1 VQRPEAAAVSARSV
15 RALSAFLASLL
26 AAPLAA
32 QGVAGAQKPPA
43 SAVQPGLD
51 ALRRDI
57 RYLAGDAL
65 AGRMTG
71 SPGADSAAA
80 YIARRF
86 AQVGLQAPPGGWFQ
100 RFTVAPDAPA
110 AAHAGA
116 GGAAGANVIGI
127 LPGRDAVLR
136 NEVVIVGAH
145 YDHLG
150 LGGSF
155 ALDPDSTGA
164 IHNGADDNASGTVA
178 LFRIAERLRAAR
190 PARTVVFIAFSAEE
204 LGLLGSAH
212 YAGAPTYPLA
222 TTRAMVNL
230 DMVGRLRNDRLIVYG
245 SATATEFPAL
255 LDSLNRHH
263 GFALHHEGDGYGR
276 SDQSSFYAAG
286 VPVLHM
292 FTDLHEDYHRAG
304 DDWEK
309 LDLAGLARVADFTA
323 AAVAAIADRPAAL
336 TFVNLPPPR
345 PAAGGGGYGAY
356 LGSVPDMAG
365 GVRGVR
371 LTGVRKDSP
380 ADQAGLRAGDVIVR
394 IGGSEVADLQGMTD
408 ALRAHQPGDV
418 VDIVFLRDGAEH
430 TAAVTLGRRGG

>member
-1 VQRPEAAAVSARSV
+1 MSARI
-15 RALSAFLASLL
+15 RAILPFLLL
-26 AAPLAA
+26 HAAAAPLAA
-32 QGVAGAQKPPA
+32 QAAAGVTPPPPA
-43 SAVQPGLD
+43 VLEAVRQD
-51 ALRRDI
+51 V
-57 RYLAGDAL
+57 RYLASDAL
-65 AGRMTG
+65 GGRLTG

-86 AQVGLQAPPGGWFQ
+86 AESGLQPPPGGWFQ

-110 AAHAGA
+110 AMHAGV
-116 GGAAGANVIGI
+116 GGAEGTNVIGI
-127 LPGRDAVLR
+127 LPGRDPVLR

-150 LGGSF
+150 PGGTF

-164 IHNGADDNASGTVA
+164 VHNGADDNASGTVA
-178 LFRIAERLRAAR
+178 LFQIARRLQSAR

-212 YAGAPTYPLA
+212 YARNPAYPIA
-222 TTRAMVNL
+222 VTRAMVNL
-230 DMVGRLRNDRLIVYG
+230 DMVGRLRNGRLIVYG
-245 SATATEFPAL
+245 SATAAEFPAL
-255 LDSLNRHH
+255 LESLNRQY

-292 FTDLHEDYHRAG
+292 FTDLHEDYHRST

-323 AAVAAIADRPAAL
+323 AVTAAIASRPTAL
-336 TFVNLPPPR
+336 TFINLPPPA
-345 PAAGGGGYGAY
+345 PSAGGGGYGAY
-356 LGSVPDMAG
+356 LGSIPDMAG

-380 ADQAGLRAGDVIVR
+380 AERAGIQAGDVIIR
-394 IGGSEVADLQGMTD
+394 IGTTEVADLQGMTD
-408 ALRAHQPGDV
+408 ALREHKPGDLVDV
-418 VDIVFLRDGAEH
+418 VVVRDGAER
-430 TAAVTLGRRGG
+430 TCRVTLGRRGG

>member
-1 VQRPEAAAVSARSV
+1 MPARS
-15 RALSAFLASLL
+15 SLL
-26 AAPLAA
+26 HPFLLLLLLGTPLAA
-32 QGVAGAQKPPA
+32 QATAPGAAAPSAPA
-43 SAVQPGLD
+43 GLD
-51 ALRRDI
+51 QLRRDVSW
-57 RYLAGDAL
+57 LASDTL
-65 AGRMTG
+65 AGRLTG
-71 SPGADSAAA
+71 SSGADSAAA
-80 YIARRF
+80 YVARRF
-86 AQVGLQAPPGGWFQ
+86 AEAGLQAPPDGWFQ
-100 RFTVAPDAPA
+100 RFTVAADAPA
-110 AAHAGA
+110 AAHAGV

-127 LPGRDAVLR
+127 LPGRDPVRR

-150 LGGSF
+150 RGGSF

-164 IHNGADDNASGTVA
+164 VHNGADDNASGTVA
-178 LFRIAERLRAAR
+178 LFRIARRLAAAR

-212 YAGAPTYPLA
+212 YVREPVYPLGV
-222 TTRAMVNL
+222 TRAMVNL

-255 LDSLNRHH
+255 LDSLNRTA

-292 FTDLHEDYHRAG
+292 FTDLHEDYHRAT

-323 AAVAAIADRPAAL
+323 AVTAAIANRPAAL
-336 TFVNLPPPR
+336 TFVNLPPPQ
-345 PAAGGGGYGAY
+345 PAGGAGGYGAY
-356 LGSVPDMAG
+356 LGSIPDMAG

-371 LTGVRKDSP
+371 LTGVRAESP
-380 ADQAGLRAGDVIVR
+380 ADRAGIRAGDVIVR
-394 IGGSEVADLQGMTD
+394 IGEREVADLQGLTD
-408 ALRAHQPGDV
+408 ALRAHQPGDAVDV
-418 VDIVFLRDGAEH
+418 VLLRDGAER
-430 TAAVTLGRRGG
+430 TVRVTLGRRGG